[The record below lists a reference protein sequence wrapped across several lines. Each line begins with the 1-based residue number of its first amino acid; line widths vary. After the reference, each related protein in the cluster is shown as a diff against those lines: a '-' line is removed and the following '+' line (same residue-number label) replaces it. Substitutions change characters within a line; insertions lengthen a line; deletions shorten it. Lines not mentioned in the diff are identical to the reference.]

1 MFISYLLNIDYI
13 NFAHAQGPFLQ
24 LYLVRVQSPNRT
36 PHLTMAELKK
46 DPAIERWAA
55 MREHTHFYYRF
66 NFRKI
71 IPTAVMLIGIPAGIV
86 YFSLISFVSVHG
98 VEWNVYS

>member
-1 MFISYLLNIDYI
+1 MTGSGF
-13 NFAHAQGPFLQ
+13 
-24 LYLVRVQSPNRT
+24 
-36 PHLTMAELKK
+36 KK

-71 IPTAVMLIGIPAGIV
+71 IPTAVLLIGIPAGIV
-86 YFSLISFVSVHG
+86 YFSLKSFVRTGTDLMGSG
-98 VEWNVYS
+98 VIMIIFYGRLGL

>member
-1 MFISYLLNIDYI
+1 M
-13 NFAHAQGPFLQ
+13 
-24 LYLVRVQSPNRT
+24 
-36 PHLTMAELKK
+36 LKK

-71 IPTAVMLIGIPAGIV
+71 IPTAVLLGGIPALLA
-86 YFSLISFVSVHG
+86 YFSVKSFVRKVGTSCL
-98 VEWNVYS
+98 YF